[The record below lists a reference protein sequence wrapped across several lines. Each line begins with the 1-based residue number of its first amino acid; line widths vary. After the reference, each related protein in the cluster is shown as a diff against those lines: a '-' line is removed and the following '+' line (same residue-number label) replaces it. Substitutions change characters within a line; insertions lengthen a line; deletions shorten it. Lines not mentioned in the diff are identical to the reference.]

1 MAADRGFR
9 VISREPVG
17 ARRLGFTGG
26 AVVAHALVVWVA
38 TRSPPPPPRPAVPLD
53 VLLVP
58 PGALRE
64 RLLLPS
70 PAPAPERRAPGPLSP
85 APGPARRPDPR
96 RLVPPNVPVS
106 ASAPPLEAVD
116 PGELPALTGGEVAFS
131 GKGGDPYSRLP
142 RGGGGAGGGIAP
154 GGVEASEWLV
164 LHQREIVRRIQ
175 ERASTRPYPIVA
187 AAMGWTGLVRVAF
200 TIRTDGSVA
209 DLRVVKSSGRQVLDE
224 CALEDVRAS
233 APFPRPSEEQ
243 SVEVPI
249 LYVLT

>member
-1 MAADRGFR
+1 
-9 VISREPVG
+9 VIAREPVG

-38 TRSPPPPPRPAVPLD
+38 TRPPPPRPAVPLD
-53 VLLVP
+53 VVLVP
-58 PGALRE
+58 PAAMRE
-64 RLLLPS
+64 RLLTPS
-70 PAPAPERRAPGPLSP
+70 PAAEPARRPPGPRSL
-85 APGPARRPDPR
+85 AAGPARRPDPR
-96 RLVPPNVPVS
+96 RLVPPDAPVS

-116 PGELPALTGGEVAFS
+116 PEELPALTGGEVAFS
-131 GKGGDPYSRLP
+131 GEGGDPYSRVA
-142 RGGGGAGGGIAP
+142 RGGAGAGGGISP
-154 GGVEASEWLV
+154 PGVEASEWLV

-175 ERASTRPYPIVA
+175 ERAAKRPYPVVA
-187 AAMGWTGLVRVAF
+187 AARGWTGLVRVSF

-209 DLRVVKSSGRQVLDE
+209 DLRVVRSSGRQVLDD

-233 APFPRPSEEQ
+233 APFPRPSEDQ